1 MKKSGRFVW
10 QDSLDQKLSSEK
22 LIMILIIIKYYSTHI
37 LFRITV
43 EAAEVDKRMVLEH
56 THGLFIT

>member
-1 MKKSGRFVW
+1 MQEGH
-10 QDSLDQKLSSEK
+10 QQPQKHLKESF
-22 LIMILIIIKYYSTHI
+22 L

-43 EAAEVDKRMVLEH
+43 EAAESTVDKRMYLDY